1 MAIKAADIPNILV
14 ERIEAAHP
22 APGYFSAGETD
33 DWPTGVREQLLTV
46 GVLQGAN
53 RAEAV
58 VCPGCENQC
67 QKAVVVRI
75 SARQERRAFINCDEE
90 PAHGRVPIN
99 LRSLEQY
106 RIMLNSM
113 ASMLSALLG
122 FGTPRASKTGAQYLL
137 GELKGRK
144 GLRTV
149 SIGITGGQLLLS
161 VGAQQQPLVQVL
173 RANATVLSI
182 DRRQIQRLAD
192 RKGSQP
198 NQSKIRGSY
207 QRDRSS
213 QRERSRQTLK
223 RNRAIFLEAKRLHRA
238 GAGDWSAISQIISKT
253 KLAENE
259 KGRRISANTVRR
271 TISTMMSVERKNSR
285 SKPASRR

>member
-22 APGYFSAGETD
+22 APGYFSAGEAD
-33 DWPTGVREQLLTV
+33 DWPNGVLESLLNV
-46 GVLQGAN
+46 GVLQVTN
-53 RAEAV
+53 RAEVV
-58 VCPGCENQC
+58 VCPGCEYQC

-106 RIMLNSM
+106 RITLGLM
-113 ASMLSALLG
+113 ASMLSGLLG
-122 FGTPRASKTGAQYLL
+122 FGTPRASKTGVQYTL

-149 SIGITGGQLLLS
+149 SIGFIDSQLLLL
-161 VGAQQQPLVQVL
+161 VGDQKQPLGSVL
-173 RANATVLSI
+173 RPDATALSI
-182 DRRQIQRLAD
+182 DRVQIQRLAD
-192 RKGSQP
+192 RKNSQP
-198 NQSKIRGSY
+198 NTRGPY
-207 QRDRSS
+207 QRDRSH
-213 QRERSRQTLK
+213 QKERSRRILK
-223 RNRAIFLEAKRLHRA
+223 RDRAIFLEAKRLRSA
-238 GAGDWSAISQIISKT
+238 GTGNWSAISQIISKT

-259 KGRRISANTVRR
+259 KGRRISADTVRR
-271 TISTMMSVERKNSR
+271 IISTMTSVERKNSR
-285 SKPASRR
+285 AKPPSRK